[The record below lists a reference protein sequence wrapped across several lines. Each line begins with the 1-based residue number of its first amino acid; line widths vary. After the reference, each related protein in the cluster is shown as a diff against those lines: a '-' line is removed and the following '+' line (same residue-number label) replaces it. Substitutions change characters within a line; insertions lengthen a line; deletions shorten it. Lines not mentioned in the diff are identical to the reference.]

1 MILGF
6 KPQFKEKI
14 QSGSKI
20 HTIRIDKNNRWF
32 PGRKIHFATGVRT
45 KNYECFKEDKC
56 KSVQSVEMKFFKS
69 GLMLIAIDGKL
80 PLHKVEAKSFA
91 EKDGFGTLED
101 FYDFFV
107 KGKDKKKNFRAIT
120 IKAKI
125 IHWTDFK
132 YL

>member
-6 KPQFKEKI
+6 KPQFKPKI

-20 HTIRIDKNNRWF
+20 HSIRIDKNNRWK

-45 KNYECFKEDKC
+45 KNYECFKEDEC
-56 KSVQSVEMKFFKS
+56 KSIQQVELNFWNS
-69 GLMLIAIDGKL
+69 SPTILIEGKRISYEL
-80 PLHKVEAKSFA
+80 CEQLAKN
-91 EKDGFGTLED
+91 DGFED
-101 FYDFFV
+101 LSELMRFF
-107 KGKDKKKNFRAIT
+107 GIKN

-132 YL
+132 Y